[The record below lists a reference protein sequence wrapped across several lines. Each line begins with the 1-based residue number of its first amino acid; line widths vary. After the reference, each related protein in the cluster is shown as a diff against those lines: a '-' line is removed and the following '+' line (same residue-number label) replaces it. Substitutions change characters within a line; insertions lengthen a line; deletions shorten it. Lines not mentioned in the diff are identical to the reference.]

1 MIWRQTAFSL
11 SLNDNTVKAPP
22 LITGYQVTNSLVLR
36 IRELDRVGEIM
47 QAAIDAGGNNF
58 ESLTYAV
65 DDDDNMWR
73 KPVYLQ
79 LKMHFIKP

>member
-1 MIWRQTAFSL
+1 
-11 SLNDNTVKAPP
+11 
-22 LITGYQVTNSLVLR
+22 
-36 IRELDRVGEIM
+36 M

-65 DDDDNMWR
+65 DDDEQYVE

-79 LKMHFIKP
+79 WKMHFLKPLN